1 VKTTVSVLFPLGH
14 EILDWAINP
23 RFLGEAETNFP
34 PGWRSWDRTGV
45 LESGQF
51 VFDWETPHIAMYA
64 AFILLRLQDLAKDAR
79 DKYAET
85 AKNLEKRIRGALK
98 FQRTSG
104 LQIRGCLGR
113 TTRFERFLFSGECS
127 NNFGELLQYVNGHWK
142 RGYSACFLSL
152 HRPLA
157 RDLGRCFAGSAR
169 C

>member
-1 VKTTVSVLFPLGH
+1 MINFEQRPVPQRRMFVAILPNPKAASGIAKVYHVKTTVSVLFPLGH

-104 LQIRGCLGR
+104 HEFRFK
-113 TTRFERFLFSGECS
+113 TTGGES
-127 NNFGELLQYVNGHWK
+127 
-142 RGYSACFLSL
+142 RAS
-152 HRPLA
+152 R
-157 RDLGRCFAGSAR
+157 
-169 C
+169 